1 MKPEDDDDDDNE
13 KRDEEEKSSKARDH
27 DRERFVATPTDFAID
42 YGRGLQKTG
51 SFDASN
57 GKQVAF
63 RIDVVPRCE

>member
-1 MKPEDDDDDDNE
+1 MKPGDDDDDDGDEVNE
-13 KRDEEEKSSKARDH
+13 KRDEEEKSSKAREN

-57 GKQVAF
+57 GKHHVA
-63 RIDVVPRCE
+63 IS